1 MKTYLRL
8 YKDWLKLGLS
18 PIELLVLGQVA
29 EFNLGNNE
37 CFESDAK
44 FAEDFNVSE
53 STITRALRSL
63 EGKGFI
69 TRYTRSTQ
77 QGRTRTITYNE
88 AAVDEAIANVKMTL
102 AETSN

>member
-1 MKTYLRL
+1 M
-8 YKDWLKLGLS
+8 
-18 PIELLVLGQVA
+18 
-29 EFNLGNNE
+29 GNNE

-77 QGRTRTITYNE
+77 
-88 AAVDEAIANVKMTL
+88 
-102 AETSN
+102 